1 VNDIYLLPL
10 SGVVEVLGTVVVVD
24 VLLLRDDVVVDS
36 AKVTYAVAKMSY
48 WLHVTQATF
57 TSQFLHTS
65 A

>member
-1 VNDIYLLPL
+1 LLPL

-36 AKVTYAVAKMSY
+36 AKVTDAVAKISY
-48 WLHVTQATF
+48 RLHVTKATL

>member
-1 VNDIYLLPL
+1 MLPL

-24 VLLLRDDVVVDS
+24 VLLLRDDVVVDA
-36 AKVTYAVAKMSY
+36 AKVTLADAKMSY
-48 WLHVTQATF
+48 RLHVTKATF